1 MAKTILNTKRREM
14 ISMNTQDNEELNK
27 TQVIT
32 MNMEGNKGNRKTRAY
47 KVQDHIK
54 AQVVL
59 EMLVYLV

>member
-14 ISMNTQDNEELNK
+14 NTQGNEELNK

-47 KVQDHIK
+47 KVQGYIK
-54 AQVVL
+54 VQENETETKTEL
-59 EMLVYLV
+59 Y